1 MPNPEEIYTH
11 EAERYD
17 RLVAREDY
25 QHHLLPALRRITP
38 LEGKE
43 VVESGAG
50 TGRLTCLLAPQV
62 KSIRAFDASSQMLAL
77 AAARLKASGLQNW
90 STQVADHRR
99 LPLETQSAD
108 IFLSGWSVC
117 YLLDEPSTDWRQEM
131 AKALGEMKR
140 LLRPG
145 GVAILVETQGTG
157 FETPHP
163 PEHLTGYF
171 DYLAERGFTSTWIRT
186 DYRFAS
192 LAEAVELAQFFFGE
206 ALAEQVRGAGS
217 AILAECTGLWWQRR
231 ETL

>member
-1 MPNPEEIYTH
+1 MLEPEEIYAH

-25 QHHLLPALRRITP
+25 QNLLLPALRQITP

-50 TGRLTCLLAPQV
+50 TGRLTCLLAPHV
-62 KSIRAFDASSQMLAL
+62 KSIRAFDASPHMLAL
-77 AAARLKASGLQNW
+77 AAERLKAGGLQNW
-90 STQVADHRR
+90 SVDLADHRR
-99 LPLETQSAD
+99 LPAGTHSSD
-108 IFLSGWSVC
+108 IYISGWSVC
-117 YLLDEPSTDWRQEM
+117 YLLDEPSPDWRLEM
-131 AKALGEMKR
+131 EKALGEMKR
-140 LLRPG
+140 VLRPG

-163 PEHLTGYF
+163 PEHLTAYF
-171 DYLAERGFTSTWIRT
+171 HFLAEKGFASTWIRT

-206 ALAEQVRGAGS
+206 ALAEQVRRSGS
-217 AILAECTGLWWQRR
+217 AILPECTGLWWQKG
-231 ETL
+231 EAL